1 MSRTVISLGRLE
13 LVWRTE
19 NVLHRI
25 QSEFSR
31 KERPTIYDPA
41 SNWYEAWYFALRLD
55 EEIIRSRRY
64 SHAMALVAL
73 TFDELGPRI
82 SPRRVELKSA
92 LAQVIQTK
100 LRQTDIPGVIDQ
112 DEFAVC
118 LPQTDGPGAGVV
130 VERLAQALAIYRPS
144 FGVDVYPVDGVE
156 SGALLRAAFANRITA
171 ILPEEDES
179 LERSGEEWL
188 LER

>member
-1 MSRTVISLGRLE
+1 MSRTAISVGRLE
-13 LVWRTE
+13 LVWRTQ

-31 KERPTIYDPA
+31 KERPSIYDAA

-73 TFDELGPRI
+73 TFAELGPRI

-100 LRQTDIPGVIDQ
+100 LRQTDIPG
-112 DEFAVC
+112 
-118 LPQTDGPGAGVV
+118 
-130 VERLAQALAIYRPS
+130 
-144 FGVDVYPVDGVE
+144 
-156 SGALLRAAFANRITA
+156 
-171 ILPEEDES
+171 
-179 LERSGEEWL
+179 
-188 LER
+188 